1 MPCSTRGS
9 DVPENI
15 PPITAKIPA
24 PKTTSTSL
32 PQTAAPSPWLLLLR
46 RPLFWFASVILLIML
61 AFAVAPAPFAGLFGN
76 GDPRA
81 CDLANSKVESA
92 PGHPFGFDLQ
102 GCDIWAGAVY
112 GAQASITVGLLA
124 TGIALVIALVM
135 GLLAGMGG
143 RAADWIVSRLTEVFL
158 GFPFLLAAIVVLN
171 MFGTRNVLTVGVVLG
186 VFGWPMM
193 ARLMRASVRS
203 VTKAD
208 HVLAARTM
216 GLGAG
221 RIISRYVV
229 PNAVQP
235 VMLMATLTIGGVIV
249 AESTLTYLG
258 IGLSSPAISWGLQI
272 AAGSRVFQTAPH
284 VLVLPSI
291 MLAVTVLAIV
301 TLGEELRTVFDPRER
316 R

>member
-1 MPCSTRGS
+1 M
-9 DVPENI
+9 PENT
-15 PPITAKIPA
+15 PPTTAKIPA
-24 PKTTSTSL
+24 PKTSTVGI
-32 PQTAAPSPWLLLLR
+32 PTRPTSPWRMLLR
-46 RPLFWFASVILLIML
+46 RPLFWAAAVILVVML
-61 AFAVAPAPFAGLFGN
+61 AFSAAPGLFAGVFGN

-81 CDLANSKVESA
+81 CDLADSAVVSA

-112 GAQASITVGLLA
+112 GAQASISVGLLA
-124 TGIALVIALVM
+124 TVISLTIALFM

-143 RAADWIVSRLTEVFL
+143 RVADWIVSRLTEVFL

-171 MFGTRNVLTVGVVLG
+171 LFGTRSVLTVGVVLG

-203 VTKAD
+203 VAGAD

-216 GLGAG
+216 GLGSG
-221 RIISRYVV
+221 RIIARYVV

-235 VMLMATLTIGGVIV
+235 VLLLATLTVGGVIV

-272 AAGSRVFQTAPH
+272 AAGSRVFQTSPH

-291 MLAVTVLAIV
+291 LLALTVLAV
-301 TLGEELRTVFDPRER
+301 VALGEELRSVFDPRER

>member
-1 MPCSTRGS
+1 MPET
-9 DVPENI
+9 

-32 PQTAAPSPWLLLLR
+32 SQGTGPSAWRLLLS
-46 RPLFWFASVILLIML
+46 RPLFWTSSVIPLIML
-61 AFAVAPAPFAGLFGN
+61 AFAIAPAPFAGLFGN

-81 CDLANSKVESA
+81 CDLADSKVESA

-112 GAQASITVGLLA
+112 GAQASISVGLLA
-124 TGIALVIALVM
+124 TGIALAIALVM

-143 RAADWIVSRLTEVFL
+143 GIADWVVSRLTDVFL

-171 MFGTRNVLTVGVVLG
+171 MFGTRNVLTVGIVLG

-216 GLGAG
+216 GLGVG
-221 RIISRYVV
+221 RIVTRYVV

-301 TLGEELRTVFDPRER
+301 ALGEELRTVFDPRER

>member
-1 MPCSTRGS
+1 M
-9 DVPENI
+9 PENI
-15 PPITAKIPA
+15 PPTTAKIPA
-24 PKTTSTSL
+24 PKTTRIDL
-32 PQTAAPSPWLLLLR
+32 PRKRQSPWTLLLR
-46 RPLFWFASVILLIML
+46 RPLFWMAAVILLVMV
-61 AFAVAPAPFAGLFGN
+61 AFAVAPAPFAALFGH
-76 GDPRA
+76 GDPRV
-81 CDLANSKVESA
+81 CDLSMSKVDSA

-112 GAQASITVGLLA
+112 GAQSSIAVGVLA
-124 TGIALVIALVM
+124 TAIALAIALVM
-135 GLLAGMGG
+135 GLVAGMGG

-171 MFGTRNVLTVGVVLG
+171 MFGTRNVLTVGIVLG

-203 VTKAD
+203 VARAD

-216 GLGAG
+216 GLGNR
-221 RIISRYVV
+221 RIIARYVV
-229 PNAVQP
+229 PNAAQP
-235 VMLMATLTIGGVIV
+235 VLLLATLTVGGVIV

-272 AAGSRVFQTAPH
+272 AAGSRVFQSAPH
-284 VLVLPSI
+284 VLVLPSV
-291 MLAVTVLAIV
+291 MLALTVLAV
-301 TLGEELRTVFDPRER
+301 VALGEELRSVFDPRER

>member
-1 MPCSTRGS
+1 M
-9 DVPENI
+9 PENI
-15 PPITAKIPA
+15 PPTTAKIPA
-24 PKTTSTSL
+24 PKTTRIVLPERARTSVW
-32 PQTAAPSPWLLLLR
+32 QLLVR
-46 RPLFWFASVILLIML
+46 RPLFWMSAAILLIML
-61 AFAVAPAPFAGLFGN
+61 AFAIAPAPFAGLFGN

-92 PGHPFGFDLQ
+92 AGHPFGFDLQ
-102 GCDIWAGAVY
+102 GCDVWAGSVY
-112 GAQASITVGLLA
+112 GAQSSISVGLLA
-124 TGIALVIALVM
+124 TGIALAIALLM
-135 GLLAGMGG
+135 GLIAGMGG
-143 RAADWIVSRLTEVFL
+143 GIADWTVSRLTEVFL

-171 MFGTRNVLTVGVVLG
+171 MFGTRNVLTVGIVLG

-203 VTKAD
+203 VARAD

-216 GLGAG
+216 GLGIG
-221 RIISRYVV
+221 RIVGRYVL

-235 VMLMATLTIGGVIV
+235 VLLMATLTVGGVIV

-284 VLVLPSI
+284 VLILPSI
-291 MLAVTVLAIV
+291 MLALTVLAIV
-301 TLGEELRTVFDPRER
+301 AIGEELRSVFDPRER

>member
-1 MPCSTRGS
+1 MP
-9 DVPENI
+9 EI

-24 PKTTSTSL
+24 PKTTSTPL
-32 PQTAAPSPWLLLLR
+32 PQSTRPSAWLLLLR
-46 RPLFWFASVILLIML
+46 RPLFWMASVILLIML
-61 AFAVAPAPFAGLFGN
+61 AFAIAPAPFAWLFGN

-92 PGHPFGFDLQ
+92 SGHPFGFDLQ

-124 TGIALVIALVM
+124 TGISLAIALVM

-143 RAADWIVSRLTEVFL
+143 RVADWIVSRLTEVFL

-216 GLGAG
+216 GLSAG
-221 RIISRYVV
+221 RIIARYVV

-235 VMLMATLTIGGVIV
+235 VMLMATLTVGGVIV

-284 VLVLPSI
+284 VLVLPSV
-291 MLAVTVLAIV
+291 MLALTVLAIV
-301 TLGEELRTVFDPRER
+301 ALGEELRTVFDPRER

>member
-1 MPCSTRGS
+1 M
-9 DVPENI
+9 PENT

-24 PKTTSTSL
+24 PRTTRIAV
-32 PQTAAPSPWLLLLR
+32 PQKALGPWRMLLR
-46 RPLFWFASVILLIML
+46 RPLFWFAAVILLVML

-81 CDLANSKVESA
+81 CDLADSAVESA

-112 GAQASITVGLLA
+112 GAQASISVGLLA
-124 TGIALVIALVM
+124 TGISLVIAMAM

-171 MFGTRNVLTVGVVLG
+171 MFGTRSVLTVGIVLG

-203 VTKAD
+203 VTGAD

-216 GLGAG
+216 GLGTG
-221 RIISRYVV
+221 RIVARYVL

-235 VMLMATLTIGGVIV
+235 VLLLATLTVGAVIV

-272 AAGSRVFQTAPH
+272 AAGSRVFQTSPH

-291 MLAVTVLAIV
+291 MLALTVLAV
-301 TLGEELRTVFDPRER
+301 VALGEELRSVFDPRER

>member
-1 MPCSTRGS
+1 MP
-9 DVPENI
+9 EI

-24 PKTTSTSL
+24 PRTTATSL
-32 PQTAAPSPWLLLLR
+32 PQSTGPSAWRLLLR
-46 RPLFWFASVILLIML
+46 RPLFWMASIILLIML
-61 AFAVAPAPFAGLFGN
+61 AFAIAPAPFAGLFGN

-81 CDLANSKVESA
+81 CDLADSKVESA

-124 TGIALVIALVM
+124 TGIALAIALVM

-143 RAADWIVSRLTEVFL
+143 GIADWIVSRLTEVFL

-203 VTKAD
+203 VARAD

-216 GLGAG
+216 GLGVG
-221 RIISRYVV
+221 RIVTRYVV

-301 TLGEELRTVFDPRER
+301 ALGEELRTVFDPRER